1 MAITLRGVTE
11 PGACTAP
18 GLLHSVPDGA
28 DGLRL
33 HLPAP
38 PRAAHTGNTGCA
50 CGPGSIRRGTGFAV
64 LFGPLPYLVGA
75 ALAWV
80 FPAISF
86 ILYGAVAV

>member
-1 MAITLRGVTE
+1 MGFAFTFLRFHALLT
-11 PGACTAP
+11 PGT
-18 GLLHSVPDGA
+18 
-28 DGLRL
+28 
-33 HLPAP
+33 PAVHVD
-38 PRAAHTGNTGCA
+38 REAF
-50 CGPGSIRRGTGFAV
+50 RRGTGFVV